1 MTRRVI
7 TTSPVETLVRH
18 VKALI
23 EKGDKAAEKAEQ
35 FYKSAGI
42 HIKEI
47 KQQSEDWETIVRE
60 QCNIGRSRA
69 YELMAIADGR
79 TTLEK
84 VRASTNERQ
93 KVHRA
98 KPEQESVTSR
108 TEPEPVA
115 PRVTGSQEAGVEQR
129 RAEYAALDAEPEE
142 VITVKDDL
150 EANEYRKAFLLRA
163 ADAMAFAVYSGD
175 VDVEVIA
182 AAERVAV
189 KWQDFAQSLKARRGA
204 PDLSIPADLSI
215 PDFMR
220 RTEAVA

>member
-7 TTSPVETLVRH
+7 ATPPVETLVRR

-60 QCNIGRSRA
+60 QCGLGRSRA

-93 KVHRA
+93 KVHKTKSQSVITDR
-98 KPEQESVTSR
+98 KP
-108 TEPEPVA
+108 EPEPVA
-115 PRVTGSQEAGVEQR
+115 PRVTGSQE
-129 RAEYAALDAEPEE
+129 
-142 VITVKDDL
+142 
-150 EANEYRKAFLLRA
+150 
-163 ADAMAFAVYSGD
+163 
-175 VDVEVIA
+175 VDVEQH
-182 AAERVAV
+182 R
-189 KWQDFAQSLKARRGA
+189 AR
-204 PDLSIPADLSI
+204 
-215 PDFMR
+215 
-220 RTEAVA
+220 